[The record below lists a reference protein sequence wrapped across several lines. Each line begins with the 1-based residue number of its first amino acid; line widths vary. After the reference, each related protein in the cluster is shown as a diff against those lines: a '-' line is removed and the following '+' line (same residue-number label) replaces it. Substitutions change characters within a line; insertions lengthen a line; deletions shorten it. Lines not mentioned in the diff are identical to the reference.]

1 MGAILIKSNK
11 QNNKLLADLAKKLGG
26 NVIDINDIQFEDMLL
41 GKLMD
46 NEKTG
51 KTVSKKSILKKLT
64 SI

>member
-1 MGAILIKSNK
+1 MSAIIIKSNK

-46 NEKTG
+46 EEKTG
-51 KTVSKKSILKKLT
+51 KTVSKKSILKKLA
-64 SI
+64 SK